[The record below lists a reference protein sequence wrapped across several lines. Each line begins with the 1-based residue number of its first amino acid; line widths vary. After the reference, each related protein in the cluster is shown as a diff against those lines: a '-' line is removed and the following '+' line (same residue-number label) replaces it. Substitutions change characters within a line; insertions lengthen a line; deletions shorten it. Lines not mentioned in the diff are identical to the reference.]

1 MHPRGSTD
9 EGEWLPA
16 FRRYLSATLLLDLA
30 WEFAQMPLY
39 TVWRESWESVAFA
52 GLHCLGGDLLI
63 ASACLWASLVVFGD
77 GRWPGGRFGRVAA
90 ATLVLGIGY
99 TVFSEWLNVDVRRS
113 WGYTDRMPLVPPF
126 GTGLAPLL
134 QWIVVP
140 AAALW
145 AAGWSRRAPTDR
157 SPETPRVRAP
167 S

>member
-1 MHPRGSTD
+1 MNSWGD
-9 EGEWLPA
+9 ADAGQWLPA
-16 FRRYLSATLLLDLA
+16 FRRYLAATLLLDLA

-39 TVWRESWESVAFA
+39 TVWRESWGSVIFA

-63 ASACLWASLVVFGD
+63 ASSCLWVSLIVLAD
-77 GRWPGGRFGRVAA
+77 GRWPSARFRRVAA

-99 TVFSEWLNVDVRRS
+99 TVFSEWLNVHVRQS
-113 WGYTDRMPLVPPF
+113 WAYTGLMPLVPPF

-145 AAGWSRRAPTDR
+145 AAGQSGVTDA
-157 SPETPRVRAP
+157 PRVGEP